1 MRSGARL
8 VFGMMLW
15 QIESPTT
22 GPTVTSIWMKSYS
35 VCVEPLTH
43 HYLPSSGT
51 ILDVY
56 EFYVSHVLPPFFIGK
71 ECA

>member
-1 MRSGARL
+1 MRSGAPL

-15 QIESPTT
+15 EIESPAT
-22 GPTVTSIWMKSYS
+22 GATVTSIWMKSES
-35 VCVEPLTH
+35 VWVEPLIH

-56 EFYVSHVLPPFFIGK
+56 EFYVSHVLPPF
-71 ECA
+71 